1 MEGRR
6 KKVLVI
12 EDERAMAKALELKL
26 THEGLEC
33 KTAIDGAA
41 GLAML
46 GTEAFDL
53 ILCDLVMPK
62 MDGFHVLEEMKVKQ
76 ISTPVIVLSNL
87 SQTED
92 AQKAIA
98 LGAEDF
104 FIKSDTPI
112 AQIVERVKAILQ

>member
-1 MEGRR
+1 
-6 KKVLVI
+6 
-12 EDERAMAKALELKL
+12 
-26 THEGLEC
+26 
-33 KTAIDGAA
+33 
-41 GLAML
+41 
-46 GTEAFDL
+46 
-53 ILCDLVMPK
+53 
-62 MDGFHVLEEMKVKQ
+62 MKVKQ

-98 LGAEDF
+98 LGAKDF